1 MYKLIKPLLFKFD
14 PEKAHGMTIDAL
26 KLGQNALLL
35 PIMHKIFNYEDPS
48 LTQTIKGITFNNPIG
63 LAAGF
68 DKSCEVP
75 KALENVGSV
84 HLN

>member
-1 MYKLIKPLLFKFD
+1 
-14 PEKAHGMTIDAL
+14 
-26 KLGQNALLL
+26 
-35 PIMHKIFNYEDPS
+35 MHKIFNYEDPS

-75 KALENVGSV
+75 KALENVLHQNLKMATETTHVSSS
-84 HLN
+84 

>member
-35 PIMHKIFNYEDPS
+35 LLCTKSSTMKI
-48 LTQTIKGITFNNPIG
+48 L
-63 LAAGF
+63 L
-68 DKSCEVP
+68 
-75 KALENVGSV
+75 
-84 HLN
+84 